1 VKGAKALEI
10 LQVVA
15 LGLVVAVF
23 AVLLRQERPEMAL
36 VLALGFGVIVF
47 LMVLNK
53 LGTIITVFQDVT
65 QRAQMDELY
74 LATLLKILGIAYI
87 AEFGA
92 QVCRDSGEGTVANKI
107 ELAGKVLI
115 MILALPIFVA
125 ILEAIMR
132 LLP

>member
-1 VKGAKALEI
+1 MEI

-15 LGLVVAVF
+15 LGLIVAVF
-23 AVLLRQERPEMAL
+23 AVLLRRERPEMAMI
-36 VLALGFGVIVF
+36 LALGFGVIIF

-53 LGTIITVFQDVT
+53 LGAIITVFQDVT
-65 QRAQMDELY
+65 RRAQVDELY
-74 LATLLKILGIAYI
+74 LTTLLKILGIAYI

>member
-1 VKGAKALEI
+1 M
-10 LQVVA
+10 QVVA
-15 LGLVVAVF
+15 LGLIVAVF
-23 AVLLRQERPEMAL
+23 AVLLRRERPEMAL
-36 VLALGFGVIVF
+36 ILALGFGVIVF
-47 LMVLNK
+47 LFVLNK
-53 LGTIITVFQDVT
+53 LGAIINVFQDMT
-65 QRAQMDELY
+65 QRAQVDELY

-115 MILALPIFVA
+115 MILALPIFAA

>member
-1 VKGAKALEI
+1 MEAQTLEI

-23 AVLLRQERPEMAL
+23 AVLLRRDRPELAL
-36 VLALGFGVIVF
+36 VLALGFGVIIF
-47 LMVLNK
+47 ILVLGK
-53 LGTIITVFQDVT
+53 LGAIITVFQDVT
-65 QRAQMDELY
+65 QRAQVDELY
-74 LATLLKILGIAYI
+74 LVTLLKILGIAYI

-92 QVCRDSGEGTVANKI
+92 QVCRDSGEGTVASKI

-115 MILALPIFVA
+115 LIMALPIFAA
-125 ILEAIMR
+125 ILEVIVR

>member
-1 VKGAKALEI
+1 MEI

-23 AVLLRQERPEMAL
+23 TVLLRRERPEMAL
-36 VLALGFGVIVF
+36 ILALSFGVIVF

-53 LGTIITVFQDVT
+53 LGAIITVFEDVT
-65 QRAQMDELY
+65 RSAQVDELY

-92 QVCRDSGEGTVANKI
+92 QVCRDSGEGTVANR
-107 ELAGKVLI
+107 ERRRGV
-115 MILALPIFVA
+115 
-125 ILEAIMR
+125 
-132 LLP
+132 

>member
-1 VKGAKALEI
+1 LEI

-15 LGLVVAVF
+15 LGLIVAVF
-23 AVLLRQERPEMAL
+23 AVLLRRERPEMAMI
-36 VLALGFGVIVF
+36 LALGFGVIVF

-53 LGTIITVFQDVT
+53 LGAIITVFEDVT
-65 QRAQMDELY
+65 RRAQVDELY
-74 LATLLKILGIAYI
+74 LTTLLKILGIAYI

-115 MILALPIFVA
+115 MILALPIFAA

>member
-1 VKGAKALEI
+1 

-15 LGLVVAVF
+15 LGLIVAVF
-23 AVLLRQERPEMAL
+23 AVLLRRERPEMAMI
-36 VLALGFGVIVF
+36 LALGFGVIVF

-53 LGTIITVFQDVT
+53 LGAIITVFEDVT
-65 QRAQMDELY
+65 RRAQVDELY
-74 LATLLKILGIAYI
+74 LTTLLKILGIAYI

-115 MILALPIFVA
+115 MILALPIFAA

>member
-1 VKGAKALEI
+1 MEI

-23 AVLLRQERPEMAL
+23 AVLLRRERPEMAML
-36 VLALGFGVIVF
+36 LALGFGVIVF

-53 LGTIITVFQDVT
+53 LGAIITVFQDVT
-65 QRAQMDELY
+65 RRAQVDELY

-92 QVCRDSGEGTVANKI
+92 QVCRDSGEGMVANKI

-115 MILALPIFVA
+115 MILALPIFAA
-125 ILEAIMR
+125 ILEVIIR

>member
-1 VKGAKALEI
+1 MEI

-23 AVLLRQERPEMAL
+23 AVLLRRERPEMAML
-36 VLALGFGVIVF
+36 LALGFGVIVF

-65 QRAQMDELY
+65 RRAQVDELY

-107 ELAGKVLI
+107 EMAGKVLI
-115 MILALPIFVA
+115 MILALPIFAA
-125 ILEAIMR
+125 ILEVIIR

>member
-1 VKGAKALEI
+1 MEI

-23 AVLLRQERPEMAL
+23 TVLLRRERPEMAL
-36 VLALGFGVIVF
+36 ILALSFGVIVF

-53 LGTIITVFQDVT
+53 LGAIITVFEDVT
-65 QRAQMDELY
+65 RRAQVDELY

>member
-1 VKGAKALEI
+1 LEI

-15 LGLVVAVF
+15 LGLIVAVF
-23 AVLLRQERPEMAL
+23 AVLLRRERPEMAMI
-36 VLALGFGVIVF
+36 LALGFGVIVF

-53 LGTIITVFQDVT
+53 LGAIITVFQDVT
-65 QRAQMDELY
+65 RRAQVDELY
-74 LATLLKILGIAYI
+74 LTTLLKILGIAYI

>member
-1 VKGAKALEI
+1 MEI

-15 LGLVVAVF
+15 LGLIVAVF
-23 AVLLRQERPEMAL
+23 TVLLRRERPEMAL
-36 VLALGFGVIVF
+36 ILALSFGVIVF

-53 LGTIITVFQDVT
+53 LGAIINVFEDVT
-65 QRAQMDELY
+65 QRAQVDELY

-115 MILALPIFVA
+115 MILALPIFAA

>member
-1 VKGAKALEI
+1 LEI

-23 AVLLRQERPEMAL
+23 TVLLRRERPEMAMI
-36 VLALGFGVIVF
+36 LALSFGVIVF

-53 LGTIITVFQDVT
+53 LGAIITVFEDVT
-65 QRAQMDELY
+65 RSAQVDELY

>member
-1 VKGAKALEI
+1 MEI
-10 LQVVA
+10 MQVVA
-15 LGLVVAVF
+15 LGLIVAVF

-36 VLALGFGVIVF
+36 ILVLGFGVIVF
-47 LMVLNK
+47 LFVLGK
-53 LGTIITVFQDVT
+53 LGAIINVFQDVT
-65 QRAQMDELY
+65 RRAQVDELY

-115 MILALPIFVA
+115 MILALPIFAA

>member
-1 VKGAKALEI
+1 MEI

-23 AVLLRQERPEMAL
+23 AVLLRRDRPELAL
-36 VLALGFGVIVF
+36 VLALGFGVIIF
-47 LMVLNK
+47 ILVLGK
-53 LGTIITVFQDVT
+53 LGAIITVFQDVT
-65 QRAQMDELY
+65 QRAQVDELY
-74 LATLLKILGIAYI
+74 LVTLLKILGIAYI

-92 QVCRDSGEGTVANKI
+92 QVCRDSGEGTVASKI

-115 MILALPIFVA
+115 LIMALPIFAA
-125 ILEAIMR
+125 ILEVIVR

>member
-1 VKGAKALEI
+1 M
-10 LQVVA
+10 QVVA
-15 LGLVVAVF
+15 LGLMVAVF
-23 AVLLRQERPEMAL
+23 AVLLRRERPEMAL
-36 VLALGFGVIVF
+36 ILTLGFGVIVF
-47 LMVLNK
+47 LMVLDK
-53 LGTIITVFQDVT
+53 LGAIITVFQDVT
-65 QRAQMDELY
+65 QRAQVDELY

-115 MILALPIFVA
+115 MILALPIFAA

>member
-1 VKGAKALEI
+1 MEI

-15 LGLVVAVF
+15 LGLMVAVF
-23 AVLLRQERPEMAL
+23 AVLLRRDRPEMAMI
-36 VLALGFGVIVF
+36 LALGFGLIVF
-47 LMVLNK
+47 LMVLDK
-53 LGTIITVFQDVT
+53 LGAIITVFQDVT
-65 QRAQMDELY
+65 RRAQVDELY
-74 LATLLKILGIAYI
+74 LSTLLKILGIAYI

-115 MILALPIFVA
+115 MILALPIFAA

>member
-1 VKGAKALEI
+1 LEI

-23 AVLLRQERPEMAL
+23 TVLLRRERPEMAL
-36 VLALGFGVIVF
+36 ILALSFGVIVF

-53 LGTIITVFQDVT
+53 LGAIITVFEDVT
-65 QRAQMDELY
+65 RSAQVDELY

>member
-1 VKGAKALEI
+1 VEI

-23 AVLLRQERPEMAL
+23 AVLLRRERPEMAMM
-36 VLALGFGVIVF
+36 LALGFGVIVF

-53 LGTIITVFQDVT
+53 LGAIITVFEDVT
-65 QRAQMDELY
+65 RSAQVDELY
-74 LATLLKILGIAYI
+74 LTTLLKILGIAYI

-115 MILALPIFVA
+115 MILALPIFAA

>member
-1 VKGAKALEI
+1 LEI

-15 LGLVVAVF
+15 LGLIVAVF
-23 AVLLRQERPEMAL
+23 AVLLRRERPEMAMI
-36 VLALGFGVIVF
+36 LALGFGVIIF

-53 LGTIITVFQDVT
+53 LGAIITVFQDVT
-65 QRAQMDELY
+65 RRAQVDELY
-74 LATLLKILGIAYI
+74 LTTLLKILGIAYI

>member
-1 VKGAKALEI
+1 MEI

-23 AVLLRQERPEMAL
+23 TVLLRRERPEMAL
-36 VLALGFGVIVF
+36 ILALSFGVIVF

-53 LGTIITVFQDVT
+53 LGAIITVFEDLT
-65 QRAQMDELY
+65 RSAQVDELY

>member
-1 VKGAKALEI
+1 MEI

-65 QRAQMDELY
+65 QRAQVDELY

>member
-1 VKGAKALEI
+1 LEI
-10 LQVVA
+10 MQVVA
-15 LGLVVAVF
+15 LGLIVAVF

-36 VLALGFGVIVF
+36 ILVLGFGVIVF
-47 LMVLNK
+47 LFVLGK
-53 LGTIITVFQDVT
+53 LGAIINVFQDVT
-65 QRAQMDELY
+65 RRAQVDELY

-115 MILALPIFVA
+115 MILALPIFAA

>member
-1 VKGAKALEI
+1 LEI

-15 LGLVVAVF
+15 LGLMVAVF
-23 AVLLRQERPEMAL
+23 AVLLRRDRPEMAMI
-36 VLALGFGVIVF
+36 LALGFGLIVF
-47 LMVLNK
+47 LMVLDK
-53 LGTIITVFQDVT
+53 LGAIITVFQDVT
-65 QRAQMDELY
+65 RRAQVDELY

-115 MILALPIFVA
+115 MILALPIFAA

>member
-1 VKGAKALEI
+1 MEI

-15 LGLVVAVF
+15 LGLIVAVF
-23 AVLLRQERPEMAL
+23 AVLLRRERPEMAMI
-36 VLALGFGVIVF
+36 LALGFGVIIF

-53 LGTIITVFQDVT
+53 LGAIITVFQDVT
-65 QRAQMDELY
+65 RRAQVDELY
-74 LATLLKILGIAYI
+74 LTTLLKILGIAYI

-125 ILEAIMR
+125 ILEAIMH

>member
-1 VKGAKALEI
+1 M
-10 LQVVA
+10 QVVA
-15 LGLVVAVF
+15 LGLIVAVF

-36 VLALGFGVIVF
+36 ILVLGFGVIVF
-47 LMVLNK
+47 LFVLGK
-53 LGTIITVFQDVT
+53 LGAIINVFQDVT
-65 QRAQMDELY
+65 RRAQVDELY

-115 MILALPIFVA
+115 MILALPIFAA

>member
-1 VKGAKALEI
+1 MEI

-15 LGLVVAVF
+15 LGLMVAVF
-23 AVLLRQERPEMAL
+23 AVLLRRDRPELAM

-47 LMVLNK
+47 LMVLGK
-53 LGTIITVFQDVT
+53 LSAIITLFQDVT
-65 QRAQMDELY
+65 QRAQLDELY

-115 MILALPIFVA
+115 LIMALPILAA
-125 ILEAIMR
+125 ILEVIVR

>member
-1 VKGAKALEI
+1 LEI

-23 AVLLRQERPEMAL
+23 AVLLRRERPEMAML
-36 VLALGFGVIVF
+36 LALGFGVIVF

-53 LGTIITVFQDVT
+53 LGAIITVFQDVT
-65 QRAQMDELY
+65 RRAQVDELY

-92 QVCRDSGEGTVANKI
+92 QVCRDSGEGMVANKI

-115 MILALPIFVA
+115 MILALPIFAA
-125 ILEAIMR
+125 ILEVIIR

>member
-1 VKGAKALEI
+1 MEI

-15 LGLVVAVF
+15 LGLIVAVF
-23 AVLLRQERPEMAL
+23 AVLLRRERPEMAMI
-36 VLALGFGVIVF
+36 LALGFGVIVF

-53 LGTIITVFQDVT
+53 LGAIITVFEDVT
-65 QRAQMDELY
+65 RRAQVDELY
-74 LATLLKILGIAYI
+74 LTTLLKILGIAYI

-115 MILALPIFVA
+115 MILALPIFAA

>member
-1 VKGAKALEI
+1 MRCCCAGSALRWPSI
-10 LQVVA
+10 
-15 LGLVVAVF
+15 
-23 AVLLRQERPEMAL
+23 
-36 VLALGFGVIVF
+36 LALGFGVIVF

-65 QRAQMDELY
+65 QRAQVDELY

-115 MILALPIFVA
+115 MILALPIFAA

>member
-1 VKGAKALEI
+1 M
-10 LQVVA
+10 QVVA
-15 LGLVVAVF
+15 LGLIVAVF
-23 AVLLRQERPEMAL
+23 AVLLRRERPEMAL
-36 VLALGFGVIVF
+36 ILALGFGVIVF
-47 LMVLNK
+47 LFVLNK
-53 LGTIITVFQDVT
+53 LGAIINVFQDMT
-65 QRAQMDELY
+65 ERAQVDELY

-115 MILALPIFVA
+115 MILALPIFAA

>member
-1 VKGAKALEI
+1 MEI

-23 AVLLRQERPEMAL
+23 AVLLRRERPEMAL
-36 VLALGFGVIVF
+36 ILALGFGVIVF

-53 LGTIITVFQDVT
+53 LGTIITMFQDVT
-65 QRAQMDELY
+65 QRAQVDELY
-74 LATLLKILGIAYI
+74 LATLLKILGIAYV

-92 QVCRDSGEGTVANKI
+92 QVCRDSGEGTVADKI

-115 MILALPIFVA
+115 MILALPIFAA
-125 ILEAIMR
+125 ILEAILR

>member
-1 VKGAKALEI
+1 MEI
-10 LQVVA
+10 IQVVA

-36 VLALGFGVIVF
+36 MLAFGFGVVVF
-47 LMVLNK
+47 LMVLAK
-53 LGTIITVFQDVT
+53 LGAIVTVFQDVT
-65 QRAQMDELY
+65 RRAQVDELY

-107 ELAGKVLI
+107 ELAGKILI
-115 MILALPIFVA
+115 MIMALPILAA
-125 ILEAIMR
+125 ILEVIVR

>member
-1 VKGAKALEI
+1 MEI

-47 LMVLNK
+47 LMVLKK
-53 LGTIITVFQDVT
+53 LGAIITVFEDVT
-65 QRAQMDELY
+65 RRAQVDELY
-74 LATLLKILGIAYI
+74 LTTLLKILGIAYI

-115 MILALPIFVA
+115 MILALPIFAA
-125 ILEAIMR
+125 ILEAIVR